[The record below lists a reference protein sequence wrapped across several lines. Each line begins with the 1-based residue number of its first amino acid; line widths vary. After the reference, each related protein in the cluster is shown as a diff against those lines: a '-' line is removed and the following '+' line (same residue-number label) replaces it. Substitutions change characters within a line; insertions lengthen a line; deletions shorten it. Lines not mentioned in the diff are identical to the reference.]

1 MPSGSRKKWHKVM
14 DAARDNGVERDT
26 TMTRLP
32 HTPPP
37 ASVRSLARPGAVD
50 ADLLL
55 PQVERR
61 MTAARPHLLR
71 VARAHGIAA
80 DTADDVVQE
89 TLLEAWRHLDDL
101 YGPDRF
107 DAWLTA
113 ICRNVC
119 RRYVRA
125 AGLLARR
132 QTSLPD
138 PTPWDQWDEPEEA
151 TQPEIR
157 AADAF
162 DPVTELERQDLET
175 LLDRALDYLPAPA
188 REAVGL
194 CYLAELPQREAALQ
208 LGLTIR
214 ALEARLHR
222 ARKQLRQVL
231 GGALRAE
238 AQAFGLALDDDMA
251 AGWRETRLWC
261 RSCGR
266 CRRQGAFVVSPRG
279 GVSLRLRCPGCG
291 RGVDT
296 RGLVPLTG
304 TRSFLPAQ
312 KRLVRYLTTYL
323 APGVAKGWQ
332 ACPFCGAPQPVQI
345 VGPGTEDTPGG
356 GRASSGVKV
365 LLRCAACGE
374 HVDAPV
380 GALVGSCPEAQRF
393 MAQHPRW
400 TNEPEALL
408 EYEGRP
414 AIRIRLVDVAGAARL
429 TMLAHPQTLQVLR
442 AFLE

>member
-1 MPSGSRKKWHKVM
+1 
-14 DAARDNGVERDT
+14 
-26 TMTRLP
+26 MTRRT
-32 HTPPP
+32 HTAPL
-37 ASVRSLARPGAVD
+37 ASTQCILARPGEVD
-50 ADLLL
+50 ADLIL
-55 PQVERR
+55 PQVERQ
-61 MTAARPHLLR
+61 MAVARPRLLR
-71 VARAHGIAA
+71 FVRAHGIAA

-107 DAWLTA
+107 DAWLSA

-119 RRYVRA
+119 QRYVRN

-138 PTPWDQWDEPEEA
+138 PTSWDQWGEPDEGL
-151 TQPEIR
+151 QPEIP
-157 AADAF
+157 APDAF
-162 DPVTELERQDLET
+162 DPVTDLERQDLET
-175 LLDRALDYLPAPA
+175 LLDRALSYLPEPA
-188 REAVGL
+188 RDAVEL

-231 GGALRAE
+231 SGALRTE
-238 AQAFGLALDDDMA
+238 AHSFGLALDDDMV

-266 CRRQGAFVVSPRG
+266 RREGAFVVLPGG
-279 GVSLRLRCPGCG
+279 GVSLRVRCPGC
-291 RGVDT
+291 RRAVDT
-296 RGLVPLTG
+296 RGLVPLAG
-304 TRSFLPAQ
+304 TRSFLPAH

-323 APGVAKGWQ
+323 TSGLATGWQ
-332 ACPFCGAPQPVQI
+332 ACPFCGARQPVQI
-345 VGPGTEDTPGG
+345 VGPDTPGG
-356 GRASSGVKV
+356 GRASSGLKV
-365 LLRCAACGE
+365 LLGCTACGE
-374 HVDAPV
+374 HVDLPI
-380 GALVGSCPEAQRF
+380 GLLVGSCSEAQRF

-400 TNEPEALL
+400 TNEPEAFL

-414 AIRIRLVDVAGAARL
+414 AICIRLADVAGAARL
-429 TMLAHPQTLQVLR
+429 TILADPQTLQVLR
-442 AFLE
+442 AFVE